1 MLMVNNSKSKMRFK
15 ILNTLLILFAVYMGL
30 KQGWAMING
39 KPAMLEM
46 FERWNFGR
54 TAIIAFGGL
63 TILSAAL
70 ILFPATFLWGN
81 FLMAASILLIICFQL
96 QEHNIKG
103 AAIELPFLLLNL
115 LIIYLQHPLAQTRL
129 K

>member
-1 MLMVNNSKSKMRFK
+1 MGIRIF
-15 ILNTLLILFAVYMGL
+15 NTLLILFAVYMGL
-30 KQGWAMING
+30 KQGWAMISG

-54 TAIIAFGGL
+54 TAIAAFGGL
-63 TILSAAL
+63 TLLSAAL

-81 FLMAASILLIICFQL
+81 FLMAASILLIACLQL
-96 QEHNIKG
+96 QEHHIKG

>member
-1 MLMVNNSKSKMRFK
+1 MIRIFNS
-15 ILNTLLILFAVYMGL
+15 LLILLTVYMGL
-30 KQGWAMING
+30 KQGWSMVSG

-46 FERWNFGR
+46 FAKWGLGK
-54 TAIIAFGGL
+54 AAVVVFGGL
-63 TILSAAL
+63 TLLSATL
-70 ILFPATFLWGN
+70 ILFPATFLKGN

-115 LIIYLQHPLAQTRL
+115 LIIFLQHPLA
-129 K
+129 KPA